1 MASLADLEATAVQPS
16 NEDEDDSG
24 TDYES
29 QDIQTSIFWLAKCR
43 NLLRVLAD
51 KDLIKSVT
59 KKERD
64 RISWLAEEVNT
75 FVTELECNYN
85 DEEEEEGEF

>member
-1 MASLADLEATAVQPS
+1 MASLEDLEAMALK
-16 NEDEDDSG
+16 NEEEEDEEDG
-24 TDYES
+24 PDYEE

-51 KDLIKSVT
+51 KDLCVSVT
-59 KKERD
+59 KRERS

-75 FVTELECNYN
+75 FVTELECNHG
-85 DEEEEEGEF
+85 EEEED